1 MTSKKNRNLTRN
13 LADEKQRFGIRKFS
27 IGVASVLLGTSLM
40 FGTNTQIARA
50 DSENGGVNSTT
61 ETTSEIQPKSK
72 NDAANTAKVD
82 QSKTSAED
90 KSTSSQEIN
99 NKKTESLEKKT
110 DDSSLTTQESNQV
123 QKDQSD
129 NVTKN
134 TNKHNQDSNE
144 TTTLNL
150 QSAQPVAKFALKE
163 SKAAEP
169 TKQVTATLNIY
180 DYDDTDPQTPNVQ
193 NAADVA
199 FTYTGKFTDGLSIR
213 DAIQAQIDQDT
224 QKQLTYKDQGTAIVP
239 DKAGLPTEIGV
250 SPVVYSSFSDNTLG
264 GYHFRYETTPEYS
277 KDMQTQLV
285 DQYNKWLDY
294 KKAHFAL
301 AGYKLAEQDE
311 QAINLDDPIEDSK
324 TYNIYVNHQISVVNI
339 YHWTELKRTV
349 EFKYYY
355 KQDDKND
362 QAADSVTKNGYY
374 NDGKYNQAQPKQ
386 FINQTGEPVF
396 SNLPKID
403 NNMVNQSPS

>member
-169 TKQVTATLNIY
+169 TKQVTATL
-180 DYDDTDPQTPNVQ
+180 
-193 NAADVA
+193 
-199 FTYTGKFTDGLSIR
+199 K
-213 DAIQAQIDQDT
+213 
-224 QKQLTYKDQGTAIVP
+224 
-239 DKAGLPTEIGV
+239 IG
-250 SPVVYSSFSDNTLG
+250 
-264 GYHFRYETTPEYS
+264 R
-277 KDMQTQLV
+277 
-285 DQYNKWLDY
+285 
-294 KKAHFAL
+294 AH
-301 AGYKLAEQDE
+301 
-311 QAINLDDPIEDSK
+311 
-324 TYNIYVNHQISVVNI
+324 V
-339 YHWTELKRTV
+339 
-349 EFKYYY
+349 
-355 KQDDKND
+355 
-362 QAADSVTKNGYY
+362 
-374 NDGKYNQAQPKQ
+374 
-386 FINQTGEPVF
+386 
-396 SNLPKID
+396 
-403 NNMVNQSPS
+403 